1 MLKPGLQLKM
11 SQHLALTPQLRQA
24 LRLLQLS
31 SLELQQEVEQAL
43 NENPLLEAEEDGEQD
58 SAGMEPVVAPES
70 LAAAPQTELE
80 ETAGETDLP
89 ETGSEPE
96 DAGTDWEDTGDWE
109 DGAYEG
115 RSPGSSE
122 EFDPLDLCSTPQSL
136 HADLREQ
143 ARLLI
148 NDPRT
153 LAQAWVIIDAID
165 DDGYLRTPLAD
176 LSATCAQL
184 NPALVISPE
193 ALEQVLYQ
201 VQTLEPSG
209 IAARNLA
216 ECLQLQLQAQLP
228 DVPYRNL
235 ALRIVNTQFVHLA
248 RQDYTTLQQQLG
260 VSQAEMQ
267 GALNLIRHMH
277 PRPGRISHDSEL
289 APPVPDLLARK
300 RHGIWV
306 AELNPALTPHLRV
319 NAYYASLLRNGLGSQ
334 EAHYLKTRL
343 QEARWFIKS
352 LHNRHETLLRVGSM
366 IVDAQQAFF
375 EHGPAAM
382 KPLVLRDIAQ
392 RVGLHESTV
401 SRVTSNKYLLAPH
414 GLLELKYF
422 FSSHVQTDAGGTC
435 SATAIR
441 ALIRQ
446 FITTEQPLEP
456 LSDSDLVKRLG
467 QQGIKV
473 ARRTV
478 AKYREMLAIPP
489 SNERKQAG

>member
-1 MLKPGLQLKM
+1 MLKPGLQLKI

-43 NENPLLEAEEDGEQD
+43 NENPLLEAEENPDTAET
-58 SAGMEPVVAPES
+58 EPE
-70 LAAAPQTELE
+70 AAALHAEP
-80 ETAGETDLP
+80 P
-89 ETGSEPE
+89 ETSAEGTTPAESTESEGE
-96 DAGTDWEDTGDWE
+96 AEYSESDWDNSDW
-109 DGAYEG
+109 DDNHYEG
-115 RSPGSSE
+115 GSQSSSE
-122 EFDPLDLCSTPQSL
+122 EFDPLDLCATPQSL

-143 ARLLI
+143 AQLLF
-148 NDPRT
+148 NDPRS

-165 DDGYLRTPLAD
+165 DDGYLRTSLEE

-184 NPALVISPE
+184 SAELATTPE
-193 ALEQVLYQ
+193 ALEQVLLQ

-209 IAARNLA
+209 IAARNLP
-216 ECLQLQLQAQLP
+216 ECLQLQLSAQP
-228 DVPYRNL
+228 PTQPYLAL
-235 ALRIVNTQFVHLA
+235 ALRIVRDHFSSLA
-248 RQDYTTLQQQLG
+248 RQDYKALQHLLD
-260 VSQAEMQ
+260 VSPDELQSAIH
-267 GALNLIRHMH
+267 LIRKMH
-277 PRPGRISHDSEL
+277 PRPGRISHDTEI
-289 APPVPDLLARK
+289 APPIPDLLVRK

-306 AELNPALTPHLRV
+306 AELNATLTPHLRV
-319 NAYYASLLRNGLGSQ
+319 NAYYASLLRNGLGNH
-334 EAHYLKTRL
+334 ETTYLKTRL

-375 EHGPAAM
+375 DQGPAAM
-382 KPLVLRDIAQ
+382 RPLVLRDIAQ

-446 FITTEQPLEP
+446 FITAEQPLEP
-456 LSDSDLVKRLG
+456 LSDSELVKRLG